1 MTAGGEAP
9 EFSKIPAKILRR
21 ILQIPFKEFVAP
33 GLLALIPGA
42 AVGQEVAFCD
52 DYRSSAANL
61 AEPWEE
67 NTRLYAK
74 GAIRLAVI
82 DTLEPAAGAFHLFI
96 LSPPLNELGLPQCR
110 VVSMSGTMGFS
121 YLGLDEARAAYDPA
135 EGLAITLLAERWLSA
150 SDSYEPGELTVTINQ
165 QTGSIVPRFD

>member
-1 MTAGGEAP
+1 MFD
-9 EFSKIPAKILRR
+9 FSFRR
-21 ILQIPFKEFVAP
+21 NVH
-33 GLLALIPGA
+33 LLEIVLI
-42 AVGQEVAFCD
+42 EIIYF
-52 DYRSSAANL
+52 
-61 AEPWEE
+61 
-67 NTRLYAK
+67 RLM
-74 GAIRLAVI
+74 
-82 DTLEPAAGAFHLFI
+82 HLFI